1 MNTAYPLKKRRHNA
15 LVLAL
20 GILASCAL
28 PASAGQIE
36 PGAPLPSMQN
46 KGLEG
51 ALPELKGKVVLV
63 DFWASWCGPCKKAM
77 PELNTFHREY
87 GGKGLVVL
95 GVNMDDKA
103 ADKDRF
109 VAANPVE
116 FPLVRDARHEY
127 VKTIEPKSMPTTLL
141 VDKKGV
147 VRFVHNGFKGE
158 KTSAAL
164 KTQIEQLLAEESK

>member
-1 MNTAYPLKKRRHNA
+1 M
-15 LVLAL
+15 
-20 GILASCAL
+20 S
-28 PASAGQIE
+28 
-36 PGAPLPSMQN
+36 
-46 KGLEG
+46 
-51 ALPELKGKVVLV
+51 
-63 DFWASWCGPCKKAM
+63 CGPCKKAI
-77 PELNTFHREY
+77 PELNAFHRDY

-116 FPLVRDARHEY
+116 FALVRDARHEY

-141 VDKKGV
+141 VDRKGV

-158 KTSAAL
+158 KTSAAM
-164 KTQIEQLLAEESK
+164 KAQIEQLLAEESK

>member
-1 MNTAYPLKKRRHNA
+1 MNTAYPSKKRRRNA
-15 LVLAL
+15 VLLAL

-28 PASAGQIE
+28 PAVAGQIE
-36 PGAPLPSMQN
+36 PGTPLPALEN
-46 KGLEG
+46 KGIEG
-51 ALPELKGKVVLV
+51 ALPDLKGKVVLV

-77 PELNTFHREY
+77 PELNAFHREY

-116 FPLVRDARHEY
+116 FALVRDARHEY

-141 VDKKGV
+141 VDRKGV

-158 KTSAAL
+158 KTTAAL
-164 KTQIEQLLAEESK
+164 KAQIEQLLAEESK